1 MSPGLISYCVV
12 AMSIVFLFCTP
23 FGVVQL
29 SSNSRAERKHGA
41 RLLLC
46 IPILVIFAPFI
57 VTTLLPAILVYGLY
71 RLIHIAIY
79 GD

>member
-1 MSPGLISYCVV
+1 MFMFIGCLCYG
-12 AMSIVFLFCTP
+12 
-23 FGVVQL
+23 GVL
-29 SSNSRAERKHGA
+29 LNSLQYKIEDRKFGA
-41 RLLLC
+41 RLLLAT
-46 IPILVIFAPFI
+46 PVLVIFAPFI